1 MWNLVNSAKISATV
15 EKKKSEKRT
24 LNDVKSPSWL
34 CKRYCNCKFP
44 QNIHTR
50 SDTNRYRYPLYYT
63 VHSAPEQH
71 HIHVYHLP
79 VCKYL
84 NIILYIRL
92 WLTKVFLMQRTVV
105 PRRWCTVQPR
115 SPLKTMN
122 INVLRRSLEY
132 FIRTSQANH
141 LEYNYHRNVL

>member
-1 MWNLVNSAKISATV
+1 MQLLR
-15 EKKKSEKRT
+15 KKKSEKRT

-71 HIHVYHLP
+71 HIHVYHLS

-105 PRRWCTVQPR
+105 PPAMMHSATKIPTKDDEYQCITTESRVFYKNLSSQPFG
-115 SPLKTMN
+115 
-122 INVLRRSLEY
+122 V
-132 FIRTSQANH
+132 
-141 LEYNYHRNVL
+141 